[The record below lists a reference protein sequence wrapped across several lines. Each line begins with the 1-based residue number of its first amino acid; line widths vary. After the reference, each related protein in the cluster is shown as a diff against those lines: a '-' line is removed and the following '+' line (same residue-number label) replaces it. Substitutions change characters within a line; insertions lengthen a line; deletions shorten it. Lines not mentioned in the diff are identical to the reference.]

1 MPKQFQDIQGSTDSY
16 SLNKFV
22 GLTLFVS
29 APYFDVN

>member
-1 MPKQFQDIQGSTDSY
+1 MTKQVEDIQGSSDLS